1 MKIFL
6 ALLLFTG
13 SALAQLRSDRILNA
27 NRAPQN
33 RLTYSGSDSSQRYSL
48 LHQINR
54 DNVNNLSLKWVY
66 RPSSLASVGPEGGP
80 NDLPCPNRT
89 DTEGWRGTTRRHLYD
104 PLILEVFSDVIE

>member
-54 DNVNNLSLKWVY
+54 DNVNNLSLKWGY

-80 NDLPCPNRT
+80 NDLPYPDRT
-89 DTEGWRGTTRRHLYD
+89 DTEGWRATTRRPLYD
-104 PLILEVFSDVIE
+104 PPILEVFSDVIE